1 MWYQVGQ
8 CRRGR
13 VSRRRRRR
21 RQGGLTFQSTQKG
34 RLFSTPI
41 SKLTHPVQS
50 RTCSGTQESRR
61 STGHAEYK
69 GRRMGALLRLGALT
83 HWALER

>member
-50 RTCSGTQESRR
+50 VT
-61 STGHAEYK
+61 HV
-69 GRRMGALLRLGALT
+69 LRYARI
-83 HWALER
+83 AA